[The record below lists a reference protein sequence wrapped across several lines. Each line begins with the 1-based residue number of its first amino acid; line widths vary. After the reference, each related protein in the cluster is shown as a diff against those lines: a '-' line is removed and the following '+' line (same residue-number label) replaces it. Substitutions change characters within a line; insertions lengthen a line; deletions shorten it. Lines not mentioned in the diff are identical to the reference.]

1 MVELSPA
8 LAESLAAARV
18 GHLAT
23 ASADG
28 LPHVIPVCFAL
39 HGTVLYSVLDQK
51 PKRTSLTRLRR
62 VRNIQANS
70 QVALVVDHYDED
82 WDRLWF
88 ILLTGH
94 AELLLDGEERS
105 VAVEI
110 LRQKYRQYREMPIDP
125 NPVIKI
131 SLTSVVSWDAGA

>member
-82 WDRLWF
+82 WDRLWY